1 MNAVEQTLLEHM
13 ENEKF
18 QSVVSDDFAFADSLI
33 DQKDLDNYNKKKE
46 ANKDGCND

>member
-33 DQKDLDNYNKKKE
+33 DQKDLDNYNKKE